1 MTRSTERSAPT
12 GESTARTSTVFIVAK
27 DPAMHFGDTKP
38 AFAGHGAVLLEV
50 EGQEFFEHLKDL
62 LAEEHS
68 DLVDHVVPF
77 AAVELKP
84 AVMVRVRKE
93 LGRTEEVAANLGGT
107 TDSTF
112 TRIGCAALKLKEH
125 AEDLRAVLPEMMKS
139 SEKRLACLCRH
150 AQIVRECW
158 KLLGEVDR
166 CCPSGIIHVPHPLT
180 QEIEGISLLLE
191 QSLPELA
198 ECDLYDGG
206 SNGIRAMIESITC
219 VDPDGRDV
227 MTEYL
232 FGNIQTAEQ
241 FVARLTHRFGDG
253 RDCLTAKDKD
263 SLAAT
268 KSGIDKY
275 AKQRARENK
284 QSAKKRAPA
293 PDALADLLRSMGGTA
308 KPAPAPAAPKPQAS
322 ATATQPVAA
331 KPEAEPVTESRG
343 LRIDAERLMV
353 HCNGKSVTLD
363 QKKHRRFKLLQLLH
377 ARPGIAISH
386 EVLCATGNP
395 WNENRSG
402 KISDASIKSA
412 VRELNRNLKPLG
424 TLPVTIRTQ
433 KVGEELRPIL
443 QPK

>member
-93 LGRTEEVAANLGGT
+93 LGRTEEVAANLGGFS
-107 TDSTF
+107 DSTF
-112 TRIGCAALKLKEH
+112 SRIGCAALKLKEH

-158 KLLGEVDR
+158 TLLNEVSA
-166 CCPSGIIHVPHPLT
+166 CSSSWTIHVPHPLT
-180 QEIEGISLLLE
+180 QEIEAISLLLE

-198 ECDLYDGG
+198 ECDLFKEGK
-206 SNGIRAMIESITC
+206 NGIDGMIDSITC
-219 VDPDGRDV
+219 VDPDARDV

-232 FGNIQTAEQ
+232 FGSIQSAEQ
-241 FVARLTHRFGDG
+241 FIARLKIRFGDG
-253 RDCLTAKDKD
+253 RNCLTAKDKD
-263 SLAAT
+263 ALDTTRKSIAAF
-268 KSGIDKY
+268 
-275 AKQRARENK
+275 AKRRERANK

-293 PDALADLLRSMGGTA
+293 SDALADLLSSMGGTS
-308 KPAPAPAAPKPQAS
+308 KPAQAPAAPKPQAS

-331 KPEAEPVTESRG
+331 TPEAAQESQG
-343 LRIDAERLMV
+343 LRIDVDRMTV

-363 QKKHRRFKLLQLLH
+363 GQKHRRFKLLQLLLGQ
-377 ARPGIAISH
+377 PGVPLSH
-386 EVLCATGNP
+386 RLLCGEGNP
-395 WNENRSG
+395 WMGNNSH
-402 KISDASIKSA
+402 KISVSAIKSI
-412 VRELNRNLKPLG
+412 VRELKKDLKPLG
-424 TLPVTIRTQ
+424 LLPVLIKTQ
-433 KVGEELRPIL
+433 SFEGQLRPL
-443 QPK
+443 LKWK

>member
-1 MTRSTERSAPT
+1 
-12 GESTARTSTVFIVAK
+12 
-27 DPAMHFGDTKP
+27 MHFGDTKP

-93 LGRTEEVAANLGGT
+93 LGRTDEVAANLGGT

-284 QSAKKRAPA
+284 KVAKKRAPA
-293 PDALADLLRSMGGTA
+293 PDALADLLSSMGGTS
-308 KPAPAPAAPKPQAS
+308 KPAQAPAAPKPQAS

-343 LRIDAERLMV
+343 LRIDSERLMV